1 MGLEKT
7 LSQLMD
13 CPLSTNNTHIIMS
26 TKRTHSIFEVVIS
39 TTSLKIQKGYSESV
53 NRRTD
58 NTMANGKHTKMIYKT
73 LHRKLKIEQHEPH

>member
-26 TKRTHSIFEVVIS
+26 TKRTHSIFEVVHHPGSHLYDKFEDTKRVFRIC
-39 TTSLKIQKGYSESV
+39 KPKDRQY
-53 NRRTD
+53 
-58 NTMANGKHTKMIYKT
+58 NG
-73 LHRKLKIEQHEPH
+73 